1 MSQPASRHLLE
12 HWVASLAVH
21 VPFSHMDKWQLEQL
35 ASAATERYFPP
46 DATVLAPSADVP
58 THLIFLRQGRLIGRR
73 AGRTQSDD
81 VFELDAGSLLP
92 VAALLAQ
99 RPVTG
104 TYTALGD
111 CFCLFIAWS
120 VAREL
125 MDASAVWA
133 DFLNQRMLAFLETSR
148 QRWRHEL
155 QAQRQQRQNLETLLA
170 DLPVREPVTQA
181 ASAPLRE
188 VLGLMQARQIG
199 SVLLTDEGGALAGI
213 LTRNDVLGRVTL
225 AGVSLDEPAA
235 SVMSQPVRT
244 IGVERTA
251 FDAALMMSQHH
262 LRHLPVLSDG
272 RLHSII
278 SERDLFALQNHSIKH
293 VSAAIFE
300 ARGLPQLQRA
310 AEQIRD
316 FAAHLMAQGLQ
327 SRSLTGLISQLN
339 DRLAQ
344 RVIEL
349 ELVRHELSERQ
360 MCWLALGS
368 EGRSE
373 QTIATDQDNALIYES
388 DDPARDQ
395 PRWLA
400 WAADVNRVLDAC
412 GYPLCTGG
420 VMASNPACC
429 LTLAQWR
436 QRFAH
441 WIEQGSPQDLLK
453 ASVFF
458 DFRALAG
465 RADWLGDLGVQVRHQ
480 AMQTPRFIQQ
490 WVHNHLRMSVPL
502 NWHGGLQTQRQG
514 DREVIDIKLSG
525 TAIVVDAAR
534 ILAFAQGIEATSTT
548 ERLERASAR
557 LGIPEDEYRG
567 WITAFDYLQSLRLRQ
582 QLRPGSSH
590 ANANCLTIDALDQ
603 VDKRILK
610 VSFAAI
616 RTLQQRLS
624 LDYVR

>member
-12 HWVASLAVH
+12 HWVACLAAH
-21 VPFSHMDKWQLEQL
+21 IPFSRMDRSQVEQL
-35 ASAATERYFPP
+35 AGAATERYFPP
-46 DATVLAPSADVP
+46 DAVVLAPATDVP
-58 THLIFLRQGRLIGRR
+58 AQLIFLRQGRLLGRR

-81 VFELDAGSLLP
+81 VFELEAGSLLP

-104 TYTALGD
+104 TYTALED
-111 CFCLFIAWS
+111 CFCLFIPWS

-125 MDASAVWA
+125 MNASPVWA
-133 DFLNQRMLAFLETSR
+133 DFLNQRMLAFLDASR
-148 QRWRHEL
+148 QRWQHEL
-155 QAQRQQRQNLETLLA
+155 QAQLQQQQNLETVLA
-170 DLPVREPVTQA
+170 DLPVREPVTQP

-188 VLGLMQARQIG
+188 VLGLMHARQIG

-225 AGVSLDEPAA
+225 AGVSLDTPAA
-235 SVMSQPVRT
+235 AVMSQPVRT

-262 LRHLPVLSDG
+262 LRHLPVLSG
-272 RLHSII
+272 GQLHSVI

-300 ARGLPQLQRA
+300 AEGLPQLQRA
-310 AEQIRD
+310 AEQIRG
-316 FAAHLMAQGLQ
+316 FTAHLMAQGLQ

-339 DRLAQ
+339 DRLTQ

-349 ELVRHELSERQ
+349 ELAHHGLDERQ

-388 DDPARDQ
+388 DDPTRDQ

-400 WAADVNRVLDAC
+400 WAADVNRILDAC

-420 VMASNPACC
+420 IMASNPHCC

-436 QRFAH
+436 QRFAQ

-465 RADWLGDLGVQVRHQ
+465 RADWLDHLSVQVRQQ

-490 WVHNHLRMSVPL
+490 WVHNHVRMSVPL
-502 NWHGGLQTQRQG
+502 NWHGGLETRPQG
-514 DREVIDIKLSG
+514 HQEVIDLKLSG

-534 ILAFAQGIEATSTT
+534 ILAFSQGIEATSTT
-548 ERLERASAR
+548 ERLERASAK
-557 LGIPEDEYRG
+557 LGIPEGEYRG
-567 WITAFDYLQSLRLRQ
+567 WITAFEYLQSLRLRQ
-582 QLRPGSSH
+582 QLQKGSSH
-590 ANANCLTIDALDQ
+590 GSANCLDIDSLDQ

-610 VSFAAI
+610 VSFSAI
-616 RTLQQRLS
+616 RMLQQRLS